1 MSCTHVKGRVCALCY
16 ELRCETEVK
25 YLHSV
30 KNCSL
35 NKSHFLLKVK

>member
-16 ELRCETEVK
+16 ELRCETKVK
-25 YLHSV
+25 YSV